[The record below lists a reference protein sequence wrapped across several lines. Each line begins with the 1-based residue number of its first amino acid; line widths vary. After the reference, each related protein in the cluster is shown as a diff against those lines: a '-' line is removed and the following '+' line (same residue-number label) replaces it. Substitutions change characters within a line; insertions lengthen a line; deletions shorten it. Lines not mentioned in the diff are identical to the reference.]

1 MKKTAFKPHHELY
14 GVDEGSKT
22 SRETL
27 EEASAGLAAA
37 AAAAGR
43 GGNAELAKR
52 LRELREELKEATRRE
67 DSPSRGASPHLNSPR
82 NTDEEGFTTVTPK
95 KSKKKLSVQL
105 FSKKTRPYVS
115 TGSPI
120 SSRASRP
127 TTNTAAASSTGPTA
141 TQTQTRAPTPAAA
154 ATPSAYRGGEQSAA
168 ATPGEKKV
176 KVPPKCRNCLEPY
189 RGTPYGHPE
198 EECPLAGK
206 LKSLPKT
213 QQKQNLEGKRC
224 TYCEGPHNRFFCW
237 DFNRLRANLGNLP
250 IMIRDT
256 PDGPEATDDYDNA
269 TLWARQREL
278 PNPQPFG
285 PLPKKGAKRP
295 RGTPSPT
302 SQVGGPPKRA
312 FVSKK
317 VVQGI
322 SYAGASG
329 GGISGPSSSGNPTSA
344 VPSMDSAS
352 AGAAGAS
359 AKEDGLFSIA
369 VVKKEHVKDKFYPPI
384 SFKQYRELQEDLDFR
399 IQTLISEGLQ
409 LRLVKEIN
417 RDNQRG
423 WAVPTQVEVDMV
435 KGLVK
440 ESSKDTWVAMTKE
453 ELSAAREAAKRAAK
467 EAENAVFY
475 RTTVLTGS
483 AAEMSDDF
491 LRTAVTFSKAQTK
504 ITGKLAFHSAY
515 TVKSRAG
522 GTHKVL
528 KVELDR
534 QGVIEFHDKAGNY
547 IHLFTR
553 GSFYL
558 SDPDDKTT
566 WLKTQD
572 DDEAEAEASE
582 AEAEAM
588 DTTVSAP
595 KPTDDD
601 KDSDK
606 DSEAPMLT
614 EEAPDPKG
622 GEKEKKGKPEKALS
636 QSDEIDV
643 VKHSISLEKGEEE
656 DDRETEAETDSDGSQ
671 IVEYL
676 EGKAEKPLRKVGEE
690 NPEAQKGADE

>member
-1 MKKTAFKPHHELY
+1 M
-14 GVDEGSKT
+14 
-22 SRETL
+22 
-27 EEASAGLAAA
+27 
-37 AAAAGR
+37 
-43 GGNAELAKR
+43 
-52 LRELREELKEATRRE
+52 
-67 DSPSRGASPHLNSPR
+67 
-82 NTDEEGFTTVTPK
+82 
-95 KSKKKLSVQL
+95 
-105 FSKKTRPYVS
+105 
-115 TGSPI
+115 
-120 SSRASRP
+120 
-127 TTNTAAASSTGPTA
+127 
-141 TQTQTRAPTPAAA
+141 
-154 ATPSAYRGGEQSAA
+154 
-168 ATPGEKKV
+168 
-176 KVPPKCRNCLEPY
+176 
-189 RGTPYGHPE
+189 
-198 EECPLAGK
+198 
-206 LKSLPKT
+206 
-213 QQKQNLEGKRC
+213 
-224 TYCEGPHNRFFCW
+224 
-237 DFNRLRANLGNLP
+237 
-250 IMIRDT
+250 
-256 PDGPEATDDYDNA
+256 
-269 TLWARQREL
+269 
-278 PNPQPFG
+278 
-285 PLPKKGAKRP
+285 
-295 RGTPSPT
+295 
-302 SQVGGPPKRA
+302 
-312 FVSKK
+312 SKK
-317 VVQGI
+317 VVHGI

-329 GGISGPSSSGNPTSA
+329 GSIPGPSLGNPTSA
-344 VPSMDSAS
+344 DPSMDSSAGV
-352 AGAAGAS
+352 AGAA

-369 VVKKEHVKDKFYPPI
+369 VVKKEHIKDKFYPPI

-435 KGLVK
+435 KGLVM

-504 ITGKLAFHSAY
+504 ITGKLTFHSAY

-572 DDEAEAEASE
+572 DDETEAEAEASE

-588 DTTVSAP
+588 DTTVPAP

-643 VKHSISLEKGEEE
+643 VKHSISLEKGDEE
-656 DDRETEAETDSDGSQ
+656 DDKETEAETDSDGSQ

-676 EGKAEKPLRKVGEE
+676 EGKAKKPLKKAGEE
-690 NPEAQKGADE
+690 NPEAQKGTDE